1 MNEPDDVIAPE
12 VVAVLRDLIKSL
24 QGAGRSPLSNE
35 YAGVL
40 LQRLTPKPIPKPAPW
55 RWLVE
60 EYAGTHPDCDGIVM
74 LGTDRVSVRVL
85 REVKPISRA
94 DCQHLYNL
102 VRRSEWP
109 AVLGDFIACLKS
121 MGLEI
126 DDAK

>member
-1 MNEPDDVIAPE
+1 
-12 VVAVLRDLIKSL
+12 
-24 QGAGRSPLSNE
+24 
-35 YAGVL
+35 
-40 LQRLTPKPIPKPAPW
+40 
-55 RWLVE
+55 VE
-60 EYAGTHPDCDGIVM
+60 EHQGSTSTADGHFEMPPIVVYAN
-74 LGTDRVSVRVL
+74 VL